1 MEITPPARKL
11 PDEKDQAAAQDAV
24 GEPPAIALVRGAVA
38 GQTVGPYV
46 LVRLLGVGG
55 MGEVWLA
62 RRADGGLQREVA
74 LKLPLSNPLPWDIA
88 ERFSLER
95 DILARLEHPNI
106 ARLYDAGVSAEGQ
119 PYLAMEM
126 VHGEPIT
133 AFSDGRRLDVEARI
147 ALFDQVLAAVQFAHA
162 NLVLHR
168 DLKPSNILVTAGGE
182 VRLLDFGI
190 AKLLAA
196 DAPAPQGTV
205 TECAGRM
212 LTPAYASP

>member
-11 PDEKDQAAAQDAV
+11 LDDTDQAVAQDAV
-24 GEPPAIALVRGAVA
+24 DGPPSVAHGRGAFA

-46 LVRLLGVGG
+46 LLRLLGVGG

-95 DILARLEHPNI
+95 DILGRLEHPHI
-106 ARLYDAGVSAEGQ
+106 ARLYDAGVSADGQ
-119 PYLAMEM
+119 PYLAMEL

-133 AFSDGRRLDVEARI
+133 TFSDGRRLDVEARI

-168 DLKPSNILVTAGGE
+168 DLKPSNILVTEGGE
-182 VRLLDFGI
+182 GRLLDFG
-190 AKLLAA
+190 
-196 DAPAPQGTV
+196 
-205 TECAGRM
+205 
-212 LTPAYASP
+212 

>member
-1 MEITPPARKL
+1 MEITPPVGRVD
-11 PDEKDQAAAQDAV
+11 PEKQTADPGAV
-24 GEPPAIALVRGAVA
+24 PGPPTIPLGRGAVV

-46 LVRLLGVGG
+46 LLRLLGAGG

-62 RRADGGLQREVA
+62 RRVDGGLQREVA

-95 DILARLEHPNI
+95 DILGRLEHPHI
-106 ARLYDAGVSAEGQ
+106 ARLYDTGVSADGQ
-119 PYLAMEM
+119 PYLAMEL

-133 AFSDGRRLDVEARI
+133 TFSDGRRLDVEERI
-147 ALFDQVLAAVQFAHA
+147 ALFEQVLTAVQFAHA

-190 AKLLAA
+190 AKLLAP
-196 DAPAPQGTV
+196 DA
-205 TECAGRM
+205 
-212 LTPAYASP
+212 

>member
-11 PDEKDQAAAQDAV
+11 LDENDEAAATDAV
-24 GEPPAIALVRGAVA
+24 GEPPSISPGRGAVS

-46 LVRLLGVGG
+46 LLRLLGTGG

-62 RRADGGLQREVA
+62 RRADGGFQREVA
-74 LKLPLSNPLPWDIA
+74 LKLPLSNPLPWDLA
-88 ERFSLER
+88 ARFSLER

-133 AFSDGRRLDVEARI
+133 TFSDGRRLDVEGRI
-147 ALFDQVLAAVQFAHA
+147 ALFEQALAAVQYAHA

-190 AKLLAA
+190 AKLLTE
-196 DAPAPQGTV
+196 GTARETQL
-205 TECAGRM
+205 TEVGGRA
-212 LTPAYASP
+212 LTLDY